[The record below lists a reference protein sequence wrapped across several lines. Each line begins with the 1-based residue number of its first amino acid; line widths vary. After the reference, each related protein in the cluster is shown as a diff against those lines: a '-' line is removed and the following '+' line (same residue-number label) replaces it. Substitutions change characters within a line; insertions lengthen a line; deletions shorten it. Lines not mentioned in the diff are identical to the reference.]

1 MQYVI
6 TIASK
11 HKTIVR
17 ERKLKRLMVVVNT
30 DNIYWIFIFININD
44 TTFFETRKQYILSE
58 YIVFCLM

>member
-30 DNIYWIFIFININD
+30 DNIYLIFIFININD